1 MRALRSKVL
10 KLPQAPSREDLLGS
24 LVHEVGNLLAGL
36 RLSVHLLRG
45 DLAASETGTMA
56 EEAERLTVLAGALVA
71 ASRPLLGELP
81 GHQVSIS
88 PGALLAGAAR
98 SIEEV
103 LLPGS
108 KLRVGRGRGL
118 PHVRADPEAVHHLL
132 VLLAAG
138 AASEAA
144 PRPLSLRLLASEQ
157 GRRVILSVV
166 DDGPALARSKP
177 ARPGRRGRELWFSVA
192 DQVLRAGGGR
202 LQVVLQPRGT
212 RVDLLLPALP
222 AGGGGGRRQ
231 ARERGCS

>member
-1 MRALRSKVL
+1 MHALRSKVL

-45 DLAASETGTMA
+45 EIPGRETATMA
-56 EEAERLTVLAGALVA
+56 EEAERLAVLAGALVA

-81 GHQVSIS
+81 GHLASVS

-108 KLRVGRGRGL
+108 KLRVARGRGL
-118 PHVRADPEAVHHLL
+118 PHLRADPEALHHIL

-144 PRPLSLRLLASEQ
+144 PQPVSLRLLAAEQ
-157 GRRVILSVV
+157 GRRVVLSVA
-166 DDGPALARSKP
+166 DDGPPLTRSAHPK
-177 ARPGRRGRELWFSVA
+177 RPGRRGRELWLSVA
-192 DQVLRAGGGR
+192 DEVLRAAGGR
-202 LQVVLQPRGT
+202 IQVILQPRGT
-212 RVDLLLPALP
+212 RVDLLLPA
-222 AGGGGGRRQ
+222 AAGGGGRRPQ
-231 ARERGCS
+231 GRRRS